1 MPPSLPSSLPLADLP
16 VTEALPGLTSALRAG
31 SNAVLIAP
39 PGAGKTT
46 LVPLVLKEEDW
57 ASGGKLLVLEPRR
70 VAARAAARRMAELLG
85 ESAPGGTIGL
95 STRLDRAVSAAT
107 RVEVVTEG
115 LLVRRLQSDPGL
127 DGVAGVLFDEAH
139 ERNLDTDL
147 ALALCLDLQRALRP
161 ELRLLAMSATLDGG
175 AFAGLLGAGPGAPE
189 RREGI
194 GAPERR
200 DAPTIESLGRAWP
213 VSIEHRPRDLADPR
227 DLPEAMA
234 GAIRTALRAHEGD
247 VLAFLP
253 GWGEI
258 RRTAERLSG
267 IEADVLP
274 LHGEMPPAEQD
285 RALTPGPRRKVV
297 LATSIAETSLTVPG
311 VRIVV
316 DGGFRRAPRLD
327 PATGLTRLVT
337 VRISKAAAEQR
348 AGRAGRTA
356 PGVAIRL
363 WSEALHRGLAP
374 QDRPAILEEELSGL
388 ALDLAAW
395 GAAPGDLAWL
405 DPPPAGA
412 LAAARSLLRDLDALD
427 AEGRITATGR
437 RMARL
442 GTHPRLARML
452 AAAEGEGEGA
462 LAADLAALLEERDPI
477 RGREAPSDV
486 TLRLDLLHGG
496 DHPNADRPTVQ
507 RIRRAA
513 ALHRRRLGLH
523 GGTHPEGD
531 PGALLAAGFPDRI
544 AAVRGVMAGAFRLA
558 SGQGARLP
566 ATDPL
571 SKSPLLAVAD
581 LELQGTE
588 ARIRMAAPLDRAV
601 LEARFPERFRREEGA
616 AFDARAGAVLARR
629 RLRFGPL
636 VLEEQPLPN
645 PDPAL
650 VAAALAAA
658 VAERG
663 LRDLPWTPAARQL
676 QARLRWMRGVEG
688 EAWPD
693 ASDAALAATVQDWL
707 APHLHG
713 RSRLADLAGLNLPD
727 LLLAGL
733 PWDRRQ
739 RLDAALPARLPLP
752 AGRSAAIDYT
762 GEVPTLEARP
772 QHLYGLTRLPPL
784 AEGRVPLQV
793 ALLSPAGRPV
803 AVTGDLAGFWRG
815 GWLEVRKEMRGRYPK
830 HNWPE
835 DPASAAADP
844 PRPGRPA

>member
-1 MPPSLPSSLPLADLP
+1 VTAAPLLPELP
-16 VTEALPGLTSALRAG
+16 VTEALPALAEALRAG
-31 SNAVLIAP
+31 PNAVLIAP

-46 LVPLVLKEEDW
+46 LVPLVLKDEPW
-57 ASGGKLLVLEPRR
+57 AAGQKILVLEPRR
-70 VAARAAARRMAELLG
+70 VAARAAARRMADLIG
-85 ESAPGGTIGL
+85 ESAPGQTIGL
-95 STRLDRAVSAAT
+95 ATRLDRAISPAT

-127 DGVAGVLFDEAH
+127 DGVAAVLFDEAH

-147 ALALCLDLQRALRP
+147 ALALCLDLQRGLRP
-161 ELRLLAMSATLDGG
+161 ELRLLAMSATIDGAG
-175 AFAGLLGAGPGAPE
+175 FAGLLG
-189 RREGI
+189 
-194 GAPERR
+194 
-200 DAPTIESLGRAWP
+200 DAPVVESLGRAFP
-213 VSIEHRPRDLADPR
+213 VVLEHRPRDLTDPR

-234 GAIRTALRAHEGD
+234 GAIRTALREHPGD

-267 IEADVLP
+267 LDVEVLP
-274 LHGEMPPAEQD
+274 LHGELPPAEQD
-285 RALTPGPRRKVV
+285 RALGPSDRRKVV

-327 PATGLTRLVT
+327 PATGLSRLVT
-337 VRISKAAAEQR
+337 LRISKAAAEQR

-374 QDRPAILEEELSGL
+374 ADRPEILESELSGL

-395 GAAPGDLAWL
+395 GTSPGDLAWL
-405 DPPPAGA
+405 DPPPAGTM
-412 LAAARSLLRDLDALD
+412 AAARVLLRDLDALD
-427 AEGRITATGR
+427 AAGRVSGIGR

-452 AAAEGEGEGA
+452 AAAETEGEKA
-462 LAADLAALLEERDPI
+462 MAADLAALLEERDPI
-477 RGREAPSDV
+477 KGREAPSDIG
-486 TLRLDLLHGG
+486 LRLDLLHGG
-496 DHPNADRPTVQ
+496 DHPNADRATIH
-507 RIRRAA
+507 RIRRTA
-513 ALHRRRLGLH
+513 ALHRRRLGVH
-523 GGTHPEGD
+523 GTTQAEGD

-544 AAVRGVMAGAFRLA
+544 AAMRGVMAGAFRLA

-571 SKSPLLAVAD
+571 AKSPLLAVAD

-601 LEARFPERFRREEGA
+601 LEARFPERFIREEAA
-616 AFDARAGAVLARR
+616 AFDARTGAVQARR

-636 VLEEQPLPN
+636 VLEEQPLPHA
-645 PDPAL
+645 DPAA
-650 VAAALAAA
+650 VAAALAVA

-663 LRDLPWTPAARQL
+663 LRDLPWGDTARQV
-676 QARLRWMRGVEG
+676 QARIGWLRRVEG
-688 EAWPD
+688 EAWPELG
-693 ASDAALAATVQDWL
+693 DAALIASVQEWL
-707 APHLHG
+707 APALHG
-713 RSRLADLAGLNLPD
+713 RSRLSELASLNLPD
-727 LLLAGL
+727 LLLHRL
-733 PWDRRQ
+733 EWEQRR
-739 RLDAALPARLPLP
+739 RLDAALPPRLPLP
-752 AGRSAAIDYT
+752 AGRSAAIDYAR
-762 GEVPTLEARP
+762 EVPTLEARA
-772 QHLYGLTRLPPL
+772 QHLYGLATLPPL

-793 ALLSPAGRPV
+793 SLLSPAGRPI
-803 AVTGDLAGFWRG
+803 AVTGDLGGFWKG
-815 GWLEVRKEMRGRYPK
+815 GWLDARKDMRGRYPK

-835 DPASAAADP
+835 NPAGAVADAL
-844 PRPGRPA
+844 RPGELARR